1 MGVMKNKQTG
11 MTLIGWL
18 IVLGLIAFFALLGMK
33 LFPMVMEDYEIGGSL
48 ESLKQ
53 EPFLTKKTNKEIIS
67 LLQRRFDVNDVTAV
81 KQDNIKI
88 TKEGGV
94 MIITI
99 DYENQKPFMG
109 NYYILGKYHHSTK
122 VVED

>member
-18 IVLGLIAFFALLGMK
+18 IVLGLIAFFALLVMK

-48 ESLKQ
+48 ESLQQ
-53 EPFLTKKTNKEIIS
+53 EPLITKKTNQEIMS
-67 LLQRRFDVNDVTAV
+67 LLQRRFDVNDITAV
-81 KQDNIKI
+81 KKDNVKI

-94 MIITI
+94 LTITI
-99 DYENQKPFMG
+99 DYENQKPFLG

-122 VVED
+122 VVEH

>member
-1 MGVMKNKQTG
+1 MKNKQTG

-18 IVLGLIAFFALLGMK
+18 IVLGLIAFFALLVMK

-48 ESLKQ
+48 ESLQQ
-53 EPFLTKKTNKEIIS
+53 EPLITKKTNQEIMS
-67 LLQRRFDVNDVTAV
+67 LLQRRFDVNDITAV
-81 KQDNIKI
+81 KKDNVKI

-94 MIITI
+94 LTITI
-99 DYENQKPFMG
+99 DYENQKPFLG

-122 VVED
+122 VVEH

>member
-1 MGVMKNKQTG
+1 MKNKQTG

-18 IVLGLIAFFALLGMK
+18 IVLGLIAFFALLAMK
-33 LFPMVMEDYEIGGSL
+33 MFPMVMEDYEISGSL
-48 ESLKQ
+48 ESLQQ

-81 KQDNIKI
+81 KEDNVKI

-94 MIITI
+94 MVITI
-99 DYENQKPFMG
+99 DYENQKPFLG
-109 NYYILGKYHHSTK
+109 NYYILGKYHHTVK
-122 VVED
+122 VVEH